1 MKGWWGTLL
10 HFNKATT
17 CPVVFPLSTETFNYF
32 KSRCGDAWGDVREG
46 MESIH
51 PGLIN
56 VRWQWIQC
64 KVMHRLHYYI
74 KKRLQKCILMQF
86 WQMQHFL
93 VFSSVRPFQP
103 DIFIWYCKMYDLK
116 TETEP
121 CTCLQAP
128 LATYCTADSDVWY
141 VSSVE
146 DDSQGM
152 EGYWCSLF
160 VQVREQSQG
169 YTLRGSRTSAVFFR
183 KHFRVP
189 GAQLSDTM
197 MLLFL
202 SWRPCYITCSA
213 TLHHVLY
220 LDFEALVCYSL
231 AFCGRLFLSSAFFL
245 FCFWVWVV

>member
-17 CPVVFPLSTETFNYF
+17 CPVVFPLSIETFNYF

-93 VFSSVRPFQP
+93 VFSSVHPFQP

-121 CTCLQAP
+121 CSCLQAP

-146 DDSQGM
+146 ILKEWKATGAPCLFRSGNSLRDTPWEAPEHQLCFLGNISEYLGPNYQTP
-152 EGYWCSLF
+152 WC
-160 VQVREQSQG
+160 
-169 YTLRGSRTSAVFFR
+169 YC
-183 KHFRVP
+183 
-189 GAQLSDTM
+189 
-197 MLLFL
+197 FL
-202 SWRPCYITCSA
+202 AGDPA
-213 TLHHVLY
+213 T
-220 LDFEALVCYSL
+220 
-231 AFCGRLFLSSAFFL
+231 
-245 FCFWVWVV
+245 